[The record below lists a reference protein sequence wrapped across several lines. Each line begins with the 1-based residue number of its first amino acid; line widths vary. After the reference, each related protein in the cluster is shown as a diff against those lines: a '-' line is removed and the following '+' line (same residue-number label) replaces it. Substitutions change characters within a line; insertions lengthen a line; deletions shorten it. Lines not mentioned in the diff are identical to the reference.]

1 MILVPNRQQPL
12 SGNKPRINLNSFM
25 NRAITNF
32 DTYNN
37 DQRRTAA
44 VPIKNK

>member
-1 MILVPNRQQPL
+1 MILVPNRPQPL
-12 SGNKPRINLNSFM
+12 SGNNPRINLNSFM
-25 NRAITNF
+25 NRDITNF
-32 DTYNN
+32 DSHNN

>member
-1 MILVPNRQQPL
+1 
-12 SGNKPRINLNSFM
+12 M
-25 NRAITNF
+25 NRANTNF

-44 VPIKNK
+44 VTNKKIICEQMNRANTNFDTQGND